1 MRNVRNIKA
10 SRVGSPTQGCLL
22 GSLMSLAR
30 PPNWGTVPVKFYSQS
45 QKGTV
50 S

>member
-10 SRVGSPTQGCLL
+10 SRVGS
-22 GSLMSLAR
+22 LMSLSR

-45 QKGTV
+45 QKGIV
-50 S
+50 R